1 MPSAAARTALM
12 RAAGA
17 GAAVRA
23 PKVGSARR
31 AGYRLS
37 LVQRLPTPLAL
48 CFGPFSTLPADEVV
62 RELAENP
69 HTTISSLGS
78 GHGGSAGAR
87 ALTPITPSAARA
99 PGTPQG
105 LRQRASTWGSS
116 LGARLGVSPRGDRAS
131 PDAAANKPAGGWP
144 EVELG
149 AAGGGVSE
157 AQAGPAPVR
166 GAAGRRDADPDPE
179 LGLAPAA
186 GGAPGGEAGRP
197 AAAPQSR
204 AAPRGTS
211 GAGNGEAHLEAD
223 GGPGSGGP
231 GAGGPHARPD
241 AGTGAGPGAESDGER
256 LGEGAG
262 WAGEA
267 PGAGSEAAGPLPNG
281 GAGVPCSPASPSAGG
296 VAGPPLCHGAPQFLC
311 FSVGWSGLG
320 CDPTCIARPCAGRC
334 SPASIC
340 NRWKTARQQRRGR
353 AGAGAALRAGLS
365 TPRVSRIDSTVEEE
379 AAAAV
384 AALRIGAE
392 APIAG
397 KALVEAAFKE
407 IFPASFQTVLPVR
420 NHKARGTA
428 RCAAARCAP
437 PSNPVPV
444 ISSPVRSRTTPQRGS
459 CKQSRAGRSA
469 SRAITAGVC
478 RGVLPAGLV
487 RPRRLRTRAPSFGL
501 QLLGG

>member
-166 GAAGRRDADPDPE
+166 GAAGRRGRQAGGRAAEPSCAARHQRGRQWRSPSR
-179 LGLAPAA
+179 GGRRTWQRGARRGGAARAA
-186 GGAPGGEAGRP
+186 GRGDGR
-197 AAAPQSR
+197 R
-204 AAPRGTS
+204 ARRRKRWG
-211 GAGNGEAHLEAD
+211 
-223 GGPGSGGP
+223 
-231 GAGGPHARPD
+231 
-241 AGTGAGPGAESDGER
+241 
-256 LGEGAG
+256 
-262 WAGEA
+262 
-267 PGAGSEAAGPLPNG
+267 AAG
-281 GAGVPCSPASPSAGG
+281 
-296 VAGPPLCHGAPQFLC
+296 
-311 FSVGWSGLG
+311 
-320 CDPTCIARPCAGRC
+320 
-334 SPASIC
+334 
-340 NRWKTARQQRRGR
+340 
-353 AGAGAALRAGLS
+353 
-365 TPRVSRIDSTVEEE
+365 
-379 AAAAV
+379 
-384 AALRIGAE
+384 
-392 APIAG
+392 
-397 KALVEAAFKE
+397 
-407 IFPASFQTVLPVR
+407 
-420 NHKARGTA
+420 
-428 RCAAARCAP
+428 
-437 PSNPVPV
+437 
-444 ISSPVRSRTTPQRGS
+444 
-459 CKQSRAGRSA
+459 
-469 SRAITAGVC
+469 
-478 RGVLPAGLV
+478 
-487 RPRRLRTRAPSFGL
+487 
-501 QLLGG
+501 